1 MSTNWSIKDTLNTYN
16 IDKWSEGYFD
26 VNTQGNLTVCPPNLP
41 AIELTQIVEQ
51 IERLGVQT
59 PILLRFPFII
69 ADRIKLLNVA
79 FNKAIRKHQYKAEF
93 LSVYP
98 IKVNQQHSVVNQI
111 IAGQNKV
118 QNIGL
123 ESGSKA
129 ELLTIIAQAKHSKQG
144 AQATLICNGYKDQ
157 QYIEL
162 ALIAKK
168 MGHKCVI
175 VVEKSS
181 ELSLVLHLAK
191 QLNVLPS
198 IGLRARLSSI
208 GKGNWQNSGG
218 EKSKFGLTAKQILM
232 MIEQLKQSEQLD
244 CLELLHFHLGSQV
257 ADIMDIQTGISEAAQ
272 ILVQLNKLG
281 ADIDT
286 VDVGGGLGVDYEG
299 TQSVSACSMNYSIND
314 YAEVIVQ
321 SFAHVCLKYKI
332 KHPQIISESG
342 RAVTAHHAVLI
353 SNVLS
358 CETKNTNVDSLK
370 FLDIKDKH
378 HPIYIECVKLYAEA
392 KNLKTHPFQAKSV
405 FDKIEPLLSKS
416 KHHFLQGDVDLSLR
430 AFVEET
436 MLACALNIKPFLNTN
451 NHQIQ
456 RDHIN
461 EWLAAKLFV
470 NFSLFQSLPDAWGID
485 QVFPVLPLSGLD
497 RPCTSRVVIQD
508 ITCDSDG
515 RLDDYVD
522 GQGIET
528 TLPWPEFETQP
539 DVAFFML
546 GAYQEILGDMHNL
559 FGDTAS
565 VDVVFNESGF
575 ELNHLQNQQSTDSV
589 LSYVNF
595 DSTSFKTSF
604 EEQLSGHPERNICLE
619 KLYHAFDGGTYLKR

>member
-1 MSTNWSIKDTLNTYN
+1 MPTNWSIKDALNIYN
-16 IDKWSEGYFD
+16 INKWSEGYFNVSELGD
-26 VNTQGNLTVCPPNLP
+26 LTVCPSNLP
-41 AIELTQIVEQ
+41 QVSLAKIIQQV
-51 IERLGVQT
+51 ERLGVQT

-69 ADRIKLLNVA
+69 ADRIKQLNAA
-79 FNKAIRKHQYKAEF
+79 FNKAIIMHHYQAEF

-111 IAGQNKV
+111 IAGQNQV
-118 QNIGL
+118 QSIGL

-129 ELLTIIAQAKHSKQG
+129 ELLTIMAQAKETKKG
-144 AQATLICNGYKDQ
+144 TQATLICNGYKDK

-175 VVEKSS
+175 VVEKAT
-181 ELSLVLHLAK
+181 ELTLVLQVAK
-191 QLNVLPS
+191 QLNMEPS

-218 EKSKFGLTAKQILM
+218 EKSKFGLTAKQILTM
-232 MIEQLKQSEQLD
+232 LAQLKQNDQLH
-244 CLELLHFHLGSQV
+244 CLELLHFHLGSQI

-272 ILVQLNKLG
+272 ILVQLFKLG
-281 ADIDT
+281 ANIIT

-299 TQSVSACSMNYSIND
+299 TESLSACSMNYTMDD
-314 YAEVIVQ
+314 YADVIVQ
-321 SFAHVCLKYKI
+321 SFASVCSKHEI

-342 RAVTAHHAVLI
+342 RAITAHHAVLI
-353 SNVLS
+353 SNVVS
-358 CETKNTNVDSLK
+358 CETKNSNTESLK
-370 FLDIKDKH
+370 LLAIESKD
-378 HPIYIECVKLYAEA
+378 HPMYTECVKLYTQA
-392 KNLKTHPFQAKSV
+392 KAIKDQPLQAKSV
-405 FDKIEPLLSKS
+405 FDKIEPLLSES
-416 KHHFLQGDVDLSLR
+416 KHHFLQGDISLSLR
-430 AFVEET
+430 AFIEES
-436 MLACALNIKPFLNTN
+436 MLACAQFIRPFIDAE

-456 RDHIN
+456 NNHIN
-461 EWLAAKLFV
+461 EWLAAKVFV

-485 QVFPVLPLSGLD
+485 QIFPVLPVSGLD
-497 RPCTSRVVIQD
+497 RPCTERIVIQD

-515 RLDDYVD
+515 RLDNYVD
-522 GQGIET
+522 GKGIES
-528 TLPWPEFETQP
+528 TLPWPLFETQP
-539 DVAFFML
+539 DVAFFMV

-565 VDVVFNESGF
+565 VDVIFNETGF

-589 LSYVNF
+589 LRYVHF
-595 DSTSFKTSF
+595 DSSTFMASF
-604 EEQLSGHPERNICLE
+604 EEQLSGHSERNICLE